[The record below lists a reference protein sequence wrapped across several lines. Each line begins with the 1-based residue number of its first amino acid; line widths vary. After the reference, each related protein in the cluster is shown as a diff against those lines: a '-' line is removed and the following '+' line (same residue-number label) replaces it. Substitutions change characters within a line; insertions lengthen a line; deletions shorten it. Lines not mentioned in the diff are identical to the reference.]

1 MIKKENGKKFTNKYS
16 KTKGKTPE
24 DSQFTLLIK
33 ENFKKNKTNPPA
45 CPTYDSYEE
54 TFHWSIERDCL
65 DWDDIVKFN
74 DMLYAENISYKDKIK
89 MEGYVDKSLRKLY
102 KKELK

>member
-1 MIKKENGKKFTNKYS
+1 MIQKENGKKFTNKYS

-24 DSQFTLLIK
+24 DSQFTLFIK
-33 ENFKKNKTNPPA
+33 ENFKKHKTNPLA

-65 DWDDIVKFN
+65 
-74 DMLYAENISYKDKIK
+74 A
-89 MEGYVDKSLRKLY
+89 
-102 KKELK
+102 